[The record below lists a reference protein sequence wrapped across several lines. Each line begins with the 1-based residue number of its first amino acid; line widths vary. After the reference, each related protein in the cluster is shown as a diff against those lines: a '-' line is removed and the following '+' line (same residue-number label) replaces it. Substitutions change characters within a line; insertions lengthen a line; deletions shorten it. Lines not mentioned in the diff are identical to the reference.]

1 MESHKIGRYE
11 IKSELGRGGMATV
24 FHAHDPR
31 FRRDVALKVLP
42 REFLHDPTF
51 RIRFERE
58 AQTIAALEHAAIVPV
73 YDFGE
78 EEGQLYLVM
87 RFLSGGSLAD
97 RLKDGPLQL
106 EKITRIVKRVGAG
119 LDEAHKQ
126 GIIHRDLKP
135 DNILFDQYDDPF
147 ITDFGIAKLTEEGSS
162 LTATRAVIG
171 TPAYMSPEQVN
182 GEELDG
188 RSDLYALGVIIFQ
201 MLTGQL
207 PYEASTSVALLMKH
221 ITEPVPNILDVK
233 PDLPPDCGA
242 VLSQALAKERDERFS
257 TAAELAAA
265 LTASINTPSEPA
277 ISSDETGPDYLQ
289 TQNILHPSVTP
300 SVQIELDE
308 AKSLEELLGDLANP
322 DKHKP
327 VINQLAR
334 MGEEVLRPLVETL
347 LHDDNPYVRYGSAR
361 ALGRICEEAEIKPAV
376 KTGIAQILAK
386 TLTDPDPEVRYWAAE
401 ALGKFERRFSQ
412 RVIEPLT
419 ALLNDPDE
427 SVRRQAQLSLQRIRG
442 EQGGATTWPTLRLR
456 IGEYGRETE
465 IKLIDT
471 ILLGRTDPT
480 SNIYPEIDLTHD
492 NGAAKGVSRN
502 HARIS
507 YQSNSVMLEDLGS
520 ANGTYLNN
528 KRLVPYSPEILQSN
542 DQIRLGALPI
552 DVEIW

>member
-1 MESHKIGRYE
+1 MEAHKIGRYE

-51 RIRFERE
+51 RVRFERE
-58 AQTIAALEHAAIVPV
+58 AQTIAALEHSAIVPV

-97 RLKDGPLQL
+97 RLKSGPLPI
-106 EKITRIVKRVGAG
+106 EKIIRIVRRVGAA

-147 ITDFGIAKLTEEGSS
+147 ITDFGIAKLTEAGSS

-182 GEELDG
+182 GEDLDG
-188 RSDLYALGVIIFQ
+188 RSDLYALGIIIFQ
-201 MLTGQL
+201 MLTGRL
-207 PYEASTSVALLMKH
+207 PYEASTPVALLMKH
-221 ITEPVPNILDVK
+221 ITEPVPNILDIK
-233 PDLPPDCGA
+233 PDLPPDCAA
-242 VLSQALAKERDERFS
+242 VLSQALAKEREERYS
-257 TAAELAAA
+257 TAADLAAA
-265 LTASINTPSEPA
+265 LAASLKVS
-277 ISSDETGPDYLQ
+277 SSDETGPDYLQ
-289 TQNILHPSVTP
+289 TQNITQVSVT
-300 SVQIELDE
+300 SSAQIEPDE
-308 AKSLEELLGDLANP
+308 ARSLEELLGDLANP
-322 DKHKP
+322 PKHNS
-327 VINQLAR
+327 VINQLAQ
-334 MGEEVLRPLVETL
+334 MGDEALRPLVETL
-347 LHDDNPYVRYGSAR
+347 LRDDSPTVRYGSAR
-361 ALGRICEEAEIKPAV
+361 ALGRICEKAEIKPAV

-419 ALLNDPDE
+419 ALLNDPVE
-427 SVRRQAQLSLQRIRG
+427 NVRRQAQRSLQRISG
-442 EQGGATTWPTLRLR
+442 EQVRESLTTRPILRLR
-456 IGEYGRETE
+456 IGESGREIE
-465 IKLIDT
+465 ITLDDML
-471 ILLGRTDPT
+471 LLGRTDPAN
-480 SNIYPEIDLTHD
+480 NIYPEIDLTHE

-507 YQSNSVMLEDLGS
+507 YQHGSVTLEDLGS
-520 ANGTYLNN
+520 ANGTYLSG
-528 KRLVPYSPEILQSN
+528 KRLAPYSPEILQRN
-542 DQIRLGALPI
+542 DQIRLGALLI
-552 DVEIW
+552 EVEIL